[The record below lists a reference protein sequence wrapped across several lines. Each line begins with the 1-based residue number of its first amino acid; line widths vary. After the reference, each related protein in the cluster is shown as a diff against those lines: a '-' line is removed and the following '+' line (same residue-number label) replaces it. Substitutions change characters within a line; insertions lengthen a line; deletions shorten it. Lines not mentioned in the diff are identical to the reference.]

1 MYKLSITEDEQD
13 IFIIILI
20 NTVLE
25 DYKLAF
31 HLNKIMP
38 FQFSKSLKPAFIK
51 NKNKHDFEFYKYENE
66 VDNVYWY
73 LMPNKKIILKEM
85 KTLSLFQ
92 DNIQETIYFLKEFK
106 KFDYIIKLT
115 DENII
120 VVDFLKKI
128 NQINNISSAI
138 MAENEKT
145 KHIKHLNF

>member
-13 IFIIILI
+13 IFNIILI

-51 NKNKHDFEFYKYENE
+51 NKNKYDFEFYKYENE
-66 VDNVYWY
+66 VDNVFWY
-73 LMPNKKIILKEM
+73 LIPNKKTILKEL
-85 KTLSLFQ
+85 KTLSLF
-92 DNIQETIYFLKEFK
+92 DENIQKTIYFLKEFN

-115 DENII
+115 DDNII
-120 VVDFLKKI
+120 VIDFLKKI

-138 MAENEKT
+138 IVEREKT